1 MSKKTKEKEIEGKS
15 TAMSDGRQEKS
26 VRTKDPTD
34 NIKDTLNAIRGKFG
48 EDSIMKLGDK
58 PHVDVDS
65 ISTGSIGLDCS
76 PRRRRNAA
84 RTHHRGLWS

>member
-48 EDSIMKLGDK
+48 EDSL
-58 PHVDVDS
+58 
-65 ISTGSIGLDCS
+65 
-76 PRRRRNAA
+76 
-84 RTHHRGLWS
+84 